1 MTDKG
6 KRSLLL
12 KGIRKSYGAVPVLKG
27 IDIAV
32 EEGAFIVLLGP
43 SGCGKS
49 TLLHA
54 IAGLHPIDEG
64 LIEID
69 GRDVTSVP
77 TRERDVAMVFQS
89 YALYPNMTVGENI
102 AFPLRMRGVGAAEKE
117 GKVAEVAR
125 LLQIE
130 PLLDRKPRA
139 LSGGQRQRVAIGRA
153 LVRDPKVFL
162 FDEPLSNLDATLR
175 VETRAEIKQLHE
187 RIGKTMIY
195 VTHDQIEAMTL
206 ATKIVVMNKGEVQQ
220 IGSPYEIYHRPA
232 NLFVAKFVGSPA
244 MHFLPGALSREDG
257 RLIFDDGKGW
267 RQELALSGAAGVG
280 GEVLLGIRPEHIRPA
295 RDGQPAIEA
304 RVEMVEST
312 GPEDNVTLSL
322 HGHALVARMETGSV
336 RQGEV
341 VPVTIATDKVS
352 LFDAASGRMIGTEA
366 VR

>member
-1 MTDKG
+1 MMGTDTM

-12 KGIRKSYGAVPVLKG
+12 KSIRKSYGSVSVLKG
-27 IDIAV
+27 IDIEV
-32 EEGAFIVLLGP
+32 QEGDFVVLLGP

-54 IAGLHPIDEG
+54 IAGLHPIDGG
-64 LIEID
+64 LIEIE
-69 GRDVTSVP
+69 GRDVTAVP
-77 TRERDVAMVFQS
+77 TRERDIAMVFQS
-89 YALYPNMTVGENI
+89 YALYPNMTVRQNI
-102 AFPLRMRGVGAAEKE
+102 AFPLRMRSASAAEKE
-117 GKVAEVAR
+117 TKVAEVAR

-130 PLLDRKPRA
+130 PLLERKPRE

-153 LVRDPKVFL
+153 LVRAPKIFL

-187 RIGKTMIY
+187 RIRKTMIY

-244 MHFLPGALSREDG
+244 MHFVPGDLVLANG
-257 RLIFDDGKGW
+257 RPAFDDRKGW
-267 RQELALSGAAGVG
+267 SLPLALPEGTVAKGD
-280 GEVLLGIRPEHIRPA
+280 VLLGIRPEHIRLA
-295 RDGQPAIEA
+295 REGQPAIEA

-322 HGHALVARMETGSV
+322 HGHSLVARMETGSV
-336 RQGEV
+336 AQGSV
-341 VPVTIATDKVS
+341 VPVTIAAEKVS
-352 LFDAASGRMIGTEA
+352 VFDAAAGRLIG
-366 VR
+366 

>member
-1 MTDKG
+1 MTETKTM

-12 KGIRKSYGAVPVLKG
+12 KSIRKSYGPVDVLKG
-27 IDIAV
+27 IDIDV
-32 EEGAFIVLLGP
+32 NEGDFVVLLGP

-54 IAGLHPIDEG
+54 IAGLHPIDGG

-69 GRDVTSVP
+69 GRDVTKVP
-77 TRERDVAMVFQS
+77 TRERDIAMVFQS
-89 YALYPNMTVGENI
+89 YALYPNMTVRQNI
-102 AFPLRMRGVGAAEKE
+102 AFPLRMRNASAHEKE
-117 GKVAEVAR
+117 AKVAQVAN

-130 PLLDRKPRA
+130 QLLDRKPRE

-175 VETRAEIKQLHE
+175 VETRVEIKQLHE
-187 RIGKTMIY
+187 RIAKTMIY

-244 MHFLPGALSREDG
+244 MHFIPGSVSKIDG
-257 RLIFDDGKGW
+257 KVAFNDGKGW
-267 RQELALSGAAGVG
+267 TLPLSSREVG
-280 GEVLLGIRPEHIRPA
+280 NASGDVLLGIRPEHIRPA
-295 RDGQPAIEA
+295 RDEQEALDA
-304 RVEMVEST
+304 RVDLVEST
-312 GPEDNVTLSL
+312 GPEDNVTLSF
-322 HGHALVARMETGSV
+322 HGHSLVARMETGSV
-336 RQGEV
+336 AQGSTL
-341 VPVTIATDKVS
+341 PVSIAVDKVS
-352 LFDAASGRMIGTEA
+352 MFDAASGQLIG
-366 VR
+366 

>member
-1 MTDKG
+1 MTETKTM

-12 KGIRKSYGAVPVLKG
+12 KSIRKSYGSVSVLKG
-27 IDIAV
+27 IDIEV
-32 EEGAFIVLLGP
+32 EEGDFVVLLGP

-54 IAGLHPIDEG
+54 IAGLHPINGG
-64 LIEID
+64 LIEIE
-69 GRDVTSVP
+69 GRDVTAVP
-77 TRERDVAMVFQS
+77 TRERDIAMVFQS
-89 YALYPNMTVGENI
+89 YALYPNMTVRQNI
-102 AFPLRMRGVGAAEKE
+102 AFPLRMRNASAEEKTT
-117 GKVAEVAR
+117 KVAQVAR

-130 PLLDRKPRA
+130 QLLDRKPRE

-244 MHFLPGALSREDG
+244 MHFVPGTFERADG
-257 RLIFDDGKGW
+257 KSAFSDGKGW
-267 RQELALSGAAGVG
+267 TVPLAIPEDVNVP
-280 GEVLLGIRPEHIRPA
+280 GEVLLGIRPEHIRLA
-295 RDGQPAIEA
+295 RDGQQAIEA

-322 HGHALVARMETGSV
+322 HDHSLVARMETGSV
-336 RQGEV
+336 PQGAV
-341 VPVTIATDKVS
+341 VPVTIAADKVS
-352 LFDAASGRMIGTEA
+352 LFDAATGRLIA
-366 VR
+366 

>member
-1 MTDKG
+1 MMETNTMT
-6 KRSLLL
+6 RSLLL
-12 KGIRKSYGAVPVLKG
+12 KSIRKSYGSVSVLKG
-27 IDIAV
+27 IDIEV
-32 EEGAFIVLLGP
+32 NEGDFVVLLGP

-54 IAGLHPIDEG
+54 IAGLHPIDGG

-69 GRDVTSVP
+69 GRDVTAVP
-77 TRERDVAMVFQS
+77 TRERDIAMVFQS
-89 YALYPNMTVGENI
+89 YALYPNMTVRQNI
-102 AFPLRMRGVGAAEKE
+102 AFPLRMRRTNAADMQD
-117 GKVAEVAR
+117 KVMQVAK

-130 PLLDRKPRA
+130 QLLERKPRE

-175 VETRAEIKQLHE
+175 VETRVEIKQLHE

-206 ATKIVVMNKGEVQQ
+206 ATKIVVMHKGEVQQ

-244 MHFLPGALSREDG
+244 MHFVPGTLVHADG
-257 RLIFDDGKGW
+257 KPSFSDGKGW
-267 RQELALSGAAGVG
+267 TLPLSLLADATANSD
-280 GEVLLGIRPEHIRPA
+280 VLLGIRPEHIRLA
-295 RDGQPAIEA
+295 REGSPAIDA
-304 RVEMVEST
+304 KVEMVEST
-312 GPEDNVTLSL
+312 GPEDNVTLSV

-336 RQGEV
+336 SQGST
-341 VPVTIATDKVS
+341 VPVTIAADKVS
-352 LFDAASGRMIGTEA
+352 LFDTASSRLIG
-366 VR
+366 

>member
-1 MTDKG
+1 M

-12 KGIRKSYGAVPVLKG
+12 KSIRKSYGSVSVLKG
-27 IDIAV
+27 IDIEV
-32 EEGAFIVLLGP
+32 QEGDFVVLLGP

-54 IAGLHPIDEG
+54 IAGLHPIDGG
-64 LIEID
+64 LIEIE
-69 GRDVTSVP
+69 GRDVTAVP
-77 TRERDVAMVFQS
+77 TRERDIAMVFQS
-89 YALYPNMTVGENI
+89 YALYPNMTVRQNI
-102 AFPLRMRGVGAAEKE
+102 AFPLRMRSAGAAEKDT
-117 GKVAEVAR
+117 KVAEVAK

-130 PLLDRKPRA
+130 QLLERKPRE

-153 LVRDPKVFL
+153 LVRAPKIFL

-187 RIGKTMIY
+187 RIRKTMIY

-244 MHFLPGALSREDG
+244 MHFVPGELAATNGQPAFSDR
-257 RLIFDDGKGW
+257 KGW
-267 RQELALSGAAGVG
+267 SLPLALSESDNR
-280 GEVLLGIRPEHIRPA
+280 EVLLGIRPEHIRLA
-295 RDGQPAIEA
+295 RDGQKAIEA
-304 RVEMVEST
+304 RVAMVEST

-322 HGHALVARMETGSV
+322 HGHSLVARMETGSV
-336 RQGEV
+336 SQGAT
-341 VPVTIATDKVS
+341 VPVTIAADKVS
-352 LFDAASGRMIGTEA
+352 VFDAASGRLIG
-366 VR
+366 